1 MTRKVSPFVARADGP
16 SVVYRGPPKTVDGV
30 SFQSG
35 QYYERPPSSTCTFKL
50 SSRKY
55 TVDAEGVIARKVR
68 VVERTI
74 ITLASDQ
81 CRELVDFPSLSDL

>member
-55 TVDAEGVIARKVR
+55 TVDAEGESQSRRTHNYHPR
-68 VVERTI
+68 V
-74 ITLASDQ
+74 
-81 CRELVDFPSLSDL
+81 